1 MADKDVIIVTS
12 NITIIIIYYY
22 ALLDEWAQLIDYCG
36 CLSVSF
42 FVSHKLA
49 MKVTASEVFKGKKA
63 NYTSSIPK
71 PFMPHRL
78 GEKFLD
84 NAAVCV

>member
-1 MADKDVIIVTS
+1 MSTA
-12 NITIIIIYYY
+12 NR
-22 ALLDEWAQLIDYCG
+22 LLR
-36 CLSVSF
+36 LSLSF
-42 FVSHKLA
+42 FISHKLA

-78 GEKFLD
+78 GEKCLD
-84 NAAVCV
+84 NAAVCVLTSY

>member
-1 MADKDVIIVTS
+1 MSTA
-12 NITIIIIYYY
+12 NR
-22 ALLDEWAQLIDYCG
+22 LLR
-36 CLSVSF
+36 LSLSF
-42 FVSHKLA
+42 FISHKLA

-78 GEKFLD
+78 GEKCLD
-84 NAAVCV
+84 NAAVCVQCVIFL